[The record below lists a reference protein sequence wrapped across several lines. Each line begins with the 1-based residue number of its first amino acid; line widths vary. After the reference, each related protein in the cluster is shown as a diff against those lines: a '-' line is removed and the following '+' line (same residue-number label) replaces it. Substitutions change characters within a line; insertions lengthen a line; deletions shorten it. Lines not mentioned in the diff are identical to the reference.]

1 MSATDLAHDDDN
13 YDDEDE
19 DGDDDE
25 DDGDDEMGITRREHL
40 ENNLE

>member
-25 DDGDDEMGITRREHL
+25 DDGDDEMGITRREYL

>member
-13 YDDEDE
+13 YGDEDE